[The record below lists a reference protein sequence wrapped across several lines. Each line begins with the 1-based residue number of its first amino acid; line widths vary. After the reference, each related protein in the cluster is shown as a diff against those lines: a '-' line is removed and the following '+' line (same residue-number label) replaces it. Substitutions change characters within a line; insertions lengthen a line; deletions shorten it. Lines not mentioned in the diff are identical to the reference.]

1 MDASTHNLAVAV
13 QRVGL
18 PAVVAP
24 AQGLPA
30 KAAAEQ
36 EESMLPEAAA
46 QSIPEVAV
54 ADQLVLKIYSQMVS
68 QVAQAAR
75 A

>member
-1 MDASTHNLAVAV
+1 
-13 QRVGL
+13 
-18 PAVVAP
+18 
-24 AQGLPA
+24 
-30 KAAAEQ
+30 
-36 EESMLPEAAA
+36 MLPEAAA